1 MITADVYKAGV
12 LAAAL
17 TKSGSGVE
25 FRYRDDY
32 LAADGPPIAT
42 TLPRGTEPTLTVAGA
57 VPPFFAGLLP
67 EGRRLTSLRLAIKA
81 SADDELSLLLAV
93 GRDTIGDVKVVPAG
107 EPLDR
112 AAASDD
118 ADLPDLAS
126 VRFADYVGARA
137 RVDFSGLA
145 GVQDKVSGRMFA
157 MPVSFGGR
165 ECILKLTPPEFPYM
179 VENEAF
185 FLELSRA
192 CGIPTVAAR
201 VVHDREGAAGLLVT
215 RFDFEPADGAAR
227 YRSVEDG
234 CQALGLWPADKY
246 NTSMETLIGA
256 LADLCRARPVAL
268 RDAFR
273 QFVFSIV
280 TGNGDLHAKNMSI
293 TRVGDAW
300 RIAPAYDLPSTVFYG
315 DATTALP
322 ALGKRHGFSRRRL
335 LEFADAIGLARA
347 AAERVVDTVLA
358 GTAML
363 IEDIG
368 SGALPFDQKH
378 LHDAAREFT
387 YRRGLLG

>member
-1 MITADVYKAGV
+1 MIAADVYKAGV
-12 LAAAL
+12 LAAVL
-17 TKSGSGVE
+17 TKTESGVE
-25 FRYRDDY
+25 FRYRDEY
-32 LAADGPPIAT
+32 LATGGPPVAT
-42 TLPRGTEPTLTVAGA
+42 TLPCGAEPRLTAAGA

-67 EGRRLTSLRLAIKA
+67 EGRRLTGLRLAIKA

-93 GRDTIGDVKVVPAG
+93 GRDTIGDVKVVSAG

-112 AAASDD
+112 DVASDD
-118 ADLPDLAS
+118 AGLPDLAS

-165 ECILKLTPPEFPYM
+165 EYILKLTPPEFPYV

-192 CGIPTVAAR
+192 CGIPTVSAR
-201 VVHDREGAAGLLVT
+201 VVHDRDGASGLLVT
-215 RFDFEPADGAAR
+215 RFDVEPANGAAH

-234 CQALGLWPADKY
+234 CQVLGLWPADKY
-246 NTSMETLIGA
+246 NTDLETLTGA

-293 TRVGDAW
+293 MRIGDAW
-300 RIAPAYDLPSTVFYG
+300 RIAPAYDLPSTAFYG
-315 DATTALP
+315 DAATALP
-322 ALGKRHGFSRRRL
+322 VLGMRHGFSRRRL

-347 AAERVVDTVLA
+347 AAERVIDTVLV
-358 GTAML
+358 GTAKL
-363 IEDIG
+363 IEEIG
-368 SGALPFDQKH
+368 SGALPFDPKRV
-378 LHDAAREFT
+378 HDVVREFT
-387 YRRGLLG
+387 YRRGMLG